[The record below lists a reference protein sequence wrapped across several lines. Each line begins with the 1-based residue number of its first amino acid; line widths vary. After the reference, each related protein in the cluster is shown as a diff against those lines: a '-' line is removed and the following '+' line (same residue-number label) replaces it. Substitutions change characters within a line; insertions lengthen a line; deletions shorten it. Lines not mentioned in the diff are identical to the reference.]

1 METALIGIALAGLVA
16 LFALNTGRNM
26 GAGKVTD
33 PMPSLENI
41 RMGIR
46 RGWYTAVLKRMYGKP
61 FVVLSGKDTNGEQTT
76 DIYPIS
82 EQTFKALKNDGVQ
95 VQY

>member
-16 LFALNTGRNM
+16 LFALNTGRRT
-26 GAGKVTD
+26 GTGKVTD
-33 PMPSLENI
+33 PMPSLQNI
-41 RMGIR
+41 RMGIS
-46 RGWYTAVLKRMYGKP
+46 RGWYTATLCRRYGKP
-61 FVVLSGKDTNGEQTT
+61 CAILSGKDTQGAQTS

-82 EQTFKALKNDGVQ
+82 EETFKALKNDGVQ